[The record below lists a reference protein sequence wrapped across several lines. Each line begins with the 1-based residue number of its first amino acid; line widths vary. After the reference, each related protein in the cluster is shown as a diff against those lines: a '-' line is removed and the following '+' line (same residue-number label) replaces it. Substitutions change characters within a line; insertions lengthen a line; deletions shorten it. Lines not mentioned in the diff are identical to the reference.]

1 MAGRMPRRAVVVL
14 VLALATAALA
24 GCGGESADLFAVDR
38 AGDVPGADLRVVVN
52 DAGPVR
58 CNGEEHRLPEDLLL
72 DAREIARDLAE
83 PAEEALRLE
92 PEPQS
97 VMRYEVHTPEGRI
110 AFADNSAGRPPVL
123 DQLAFL
129 VRRIAQEVCGLER

>member
-1 MAGRMPRRAVVVL
+1 MPSTLPAAAGAV
-14 VLALATAALA
+14 

-38 AGDVPGADLRVVVN
+38 TGDVPGAKLRVVVN

-58 CNGEEHRLPEDLLL
+58 CNDGEERRLPGDLLL

-83 PAEEALRLE
+83 PAENALRLE
-92 PEPQS
+92 PRPQS

-110 AFADNSAGRPPVL
+110 VFADNSAGRPPVL

>member
-14 VLALATAALA
+14 TLALATAALA

-38 AGDVPGADLRVVVN
+38 TGDVPGADLRVVVN